1 MAQKQNLIPTE
12 RVELIRSIMGGSP
25 IPTPV
30 SRPVPDPAPIRPQ
43 PQAESTGLLGMGILP
58 EKEEIISMGRGVLNR
73 LGLLDE
79 ARDAEQFIQSL
90 FHDKSSVTPVLQ
102 DTEFMEA
109 LSEYAKE
116 SNTPI
121 ENLLAVMSL
130 ETKNTFDPSIRAKNS
145 SATGLVQIL
154 EATAKEFGT
163 STDDLRKM
171 SRIEQLP
178 FAVKIFNRNRGNTKT
193 PRSLVDTYLSVFA
206 PAHIDKSMDYKIYKK
221 GGRRYAANPSLDPD
235 KEGYIS
241 KRTIQKALLPYIEKV
256 NRMLGNKNGQ

>member
-1 MAQKQNLIPTE
+1 MVSGLERTFNMVAFGQSLGAAKAIQQQKREQN
-12 RVELIRSIMGGSP
+12 
-25 IPTPV
+25 PV
-30 SRPVPDPAPIRPQ
+30 QVV
-43 PQAESTGLLGMGILP
+43 GLLD
-58 EKEEIISMGRGVLNR
+58 EIKPLIKRSLSSV
-73 LGLLDE
+73 GLLDE